1 MSSGDKGNCP
11 IKFIVSGRTDEVT
24 PILRLPIMH
33 RMMTRKFVVDSRNW
47 DIRHPVGYS
56 IDGGKIYIDRDL
68 AAWEW
73 LGKQIDTKRFL
84 TLRGHI
90 EKSLIDAIHD
100 SNGRERQR
108 LLVLLRMT
116 GPDDQIY
123 CHCQGVAVATEEYA
137 VKLGHGPSGLKAYNE
152 FKATQVKRAEDER
165 VRRVPAN
172 LDITPYRGDAAE
184 DVKLRDAMEKAML
197 AA

>member
-1 MSSGDKGNCP
+1 MSSGDNGNRP
-11 IKFIVSGRTDEVT
+11 IKFKVDGKTDEVT
-24 PILRLPIMH
+24 PILRLPVMY
-33 RMMTRKFVVDSRNW
+33 RTLTRKFVVDSRNW
-47 DIRHPVGYS
+47 DIPHRVGYS
-56 IDGGKIYIDRDL
+56 MDGSKIYIDRDL

-84 TLRGHI
+84 TLRGHV
-90 EKSLIDAIHD
+90 EKSLIDAFHD
-100 SNGRERQR
+100 SYGRERQR

-116 GPDDQIY
+116 GPEDRIY
-123 CHCQGVAVATEEYA
+123 YHCHGVAVATEEYA

-172 LDITPYRGDAAE
+172 LDMTPYQDDGAE
-184 DVKLRDAMEKAML
+184 DVTLRHAMEKAMV